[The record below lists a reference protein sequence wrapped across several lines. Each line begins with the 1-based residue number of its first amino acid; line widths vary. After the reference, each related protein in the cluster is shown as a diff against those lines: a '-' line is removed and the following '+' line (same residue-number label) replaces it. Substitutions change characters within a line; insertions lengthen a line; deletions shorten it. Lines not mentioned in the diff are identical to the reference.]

1 MGVAQ
6 NVTTYFWS
14 LSNLHDGQEPFLEW
28 IIQVLNSQNRKYY

>member
-14 LSNLHDGQEPFLEW
+14 DNNKLHDGQEPFLEW
-28 IIQVLNSQNRKYY
+28 ITEVLNDVSRK